1 MAVNIGRSLISG
13 AKKAAGQTLS
23 AISPVAKGMM
33 EAVKIAKTVPKV
45 TSAIPT
51 PSMAQAQQAGVI
63 PMSDKNFNTKQQLT
77 PAPTDAQLNAARAKA
92 QPAPS
97 AQLAAVSAVRQGTTN
112 APTAPKAP
120 VAPQAPVAAQAPSEP
135 RQDTGVGR
143 VTLIAPDGKKVTAPA
158 GSAVMQGYI
167 RQGYTQ
173 EGAQAPVAQQPS
185 QVTSG
190 AIVEPSAGAGTL
202 TPEQQRDAL
211 RQSLLESM
219 RIGAQEGQTQ
229 SELDAINA
237 AANEAIY
244 DVEATGS
251 RRGFTTGYA
260 TGLQGAIGRQA
271 EIAKLPLEARI
282 ANLQAQ
288 RNADRA
294 AAQAQLGFVESDI
307 AQRQQ
312 VSQQDAEAKRA
323 ILLQALQGG
332 ATQEQMSQILA
343 AKTPDEAIQIAG
355 NLLTPKQKQDY
366 ITLGAGQTVF
376 DPTTGQVVYQAP
388 AADKGFESMT
398 PLQQLQYQQ
407 QVAQMS
413 GTSPEQQQANQA
425 KIIQSQEVIGA
436 IDSLL
441 LDPGLGAAVGPF
453 SSMVNVGGDAKTF
466 QAKLDAFRAKMVLPE
481 LGSLKGAL
489 SDKDI
494 QFLKD
499 SAGALNPSM
508 NESAFKQT
516 LNDMKVRQQHV
527 VNKLQLDPQLQSAYD
542 QMRITDPSLSPEDVL
557 VGMGALLQQGTFNNA
572 QTTALNGSIQLGS
585 RLAQVNNNPG
595 NLRFAGQPGATPG
608 EGGFARFPSP
618 QAGVQALQRQIQ
630 LDAGRGLTLAQ
641 FINKYAPPVEN
652 DTNLYLQQMVQATG
666 ATPNTPVRNIDLNA
680 LTRAMAMK
688 ESSTRIA

>member
-1 MAVNIGRSLISG
+1 MAFNLGQSLISG
-13 AKKAAGQTLS
+13 AKKPLGAV
-23 AISPVAKGMM
+23 SPIVSGLMA
-33 EAVKIAKTVPKV
+33 AVKIAKTVPKV
-45 TSAIPT
+45 AGAIPT
-51 PSMAQAQQAGVI
+51 PSMAQTQQAGMI
-63 PMSDKNFNTKQQLT
+63 PMTDKTANTKQQLT

-92 QPAPS
+92 QPVQP
-97 AQLAAVSAVRQGTTN
+97 AQLAAVSAVRQGTAN
-112 APTAPKAP
+112 APTAPAAP
-120 VAPQAPVAAQAPSEP
+120 VAPQAPEAPVASTP
-135 RQDTGVGR
+135 RQDTGAGR
-143 VTLIAPDGKKVTAPA
+143 VTLIGPDGKKVTAPA

-173 EGAQAPVAQQPS
+173 EGTQAPTAPVAP

-190 AIVEPSAGAGTL
+190 AIVEPPAGTGTL

-219 RIGAQEGQTQ
+219 RIGKDEAGTQ
-229 SELDAINA
+229 AELDALNA
-237 AANEAIY
+237 DANAAIY

-294 AAQAQLGFVESDI
+294 ATQAQLGFVESDI
-307 AQRQQ
+307 NQRQQ
-312 VSQQDAEAKRA
+312 MSQKDAEAKRA

-332 ATQEQMSQILA
+332 ATQEQMSQILG

-355 NLLTPKQKQDY
+355 NLLTPKQKQDF
-366 ITLGAGQTVF
+366 ITLSAGETVF
-376 DPTTGQVVYQAP
+376 DPATGQPIYQAP
-388 AADKGFESMT
+388 VADKGFESLN

-407 QVAQMS
+407 QLAQMS

-436 IDSLL
+436 IDGLL
-441 LDPGLGAAVGPF
+441 TDPGLNAAVGPF
-453 SSMVNVGGDAKTF
+453 SSMLNVFGDAKTF
-466 QAKLDAFRAKMVLPE
+466 QAKLEAFRAKMVLPE

-494 QFLKD
+494 QFLKE

-508 NESAFKQT
+508 NQAAFKQT
-516 LNDMKVRQQHV
+516 LNEMKARQQHV
-527 VNKLQLDPQLQSAYD
+527 VNKLQLDPQLQSTYD
-542 QMRITDPSLSPEDVL
+542 QVRISDPSLSPEDVL
-557 VGMGALLQQGTFNNA
+557 AGMGALIQQGTFNNA

-585 RLAQVNNNPG
+585 RLAQLNNNPG
-595 NLRFAGQPGATPG
+595 NLRFAGQPGATQG
-608 EGGFARFPSP
+608 EGGFARFPTP

-630 LDAGRGLTLAQ
+630 LDASRGLTLAQ

-652 DTNLYLQQMVQATG
+652 DTGLYLQQMAQATG